1 MSPEDILKSKAVGI
15 AYIQFCIRHR
25 GSGGKVE
32 FIRSTAQFI
41 SESNNIIYRLSGT
54 NSTLS
59 DIVGV
64 IVALLDIIQM
74 FLTEIVSDGLDR
86 HTNYTIVQD
95 LFPCA
100 VPVNQSQDI

>member
-1 MSPEDILKSKAVGI
+1 M
-15 AYIQFCIRHR
+15 
-25 GSGGKVE
+25 E

-64 IVALLDIIQM
+64 IVTLLDIIQM